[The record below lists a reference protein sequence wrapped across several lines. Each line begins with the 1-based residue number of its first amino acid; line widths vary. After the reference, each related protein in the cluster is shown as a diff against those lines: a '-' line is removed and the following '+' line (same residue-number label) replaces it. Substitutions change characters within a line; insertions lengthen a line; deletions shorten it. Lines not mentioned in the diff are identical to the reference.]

1 MVREDHCIGCGHCV
15 DVCEADAL
23 HHSLFPADKVH
34 TIDRSTLPS
43 PESLMEQADRKST
56 RLNSSHT

>member
-34 TIDRSTLPS
+34 TIDRSYLV
-43 PESLMEQADRKST
+43 LRYKIAAEQNRRKK
-56 RLNSSHT
+56 